1 MALNFANTIE
11 SFSLSH
17 AGILNGTT
25 GVQETFGDIYG
36 VRSGNLAADVGSY
49 DNTGDDNTLSSWFWI
64 NFATVTIEAGYIPF
78 ETYSLL
84 SGSTL
89 TSSGAG
95 ASAVTEVGLW
105 EEDVANQ
112 PSRPMILR
120 APARDA
126 LGNAKTLDVIL
137 YRVIFSPINF
147 TGPAY
152 KSGLLVNY
160 TGRAVLSPVNEKG
173 ETLAKK
179 AVGKLRVTN
188 AVLTGIA

>member
-11 SFSLSH
+11 SFSLTH

-25 GVQETFGDIYG
+25 GIQENFGDIYG

-64 NFATVTIEAGYIPF
+64 NFATITIEAGYIPF

-84 SGSTL
+84 SGASL
-89 TSSGAG
+89 SSSGAG
-95 ASAVTEVGLW
+95 ASAVTEISLYD
-105 EEDVANQ
+105 EDASNQ
-112 PSRPMILR
+112 PSRPMLLR

-126 LGNAKTLDVIL
+126 LGNAKTLDIIL
-137 YRVIFSPINF
+137 YRVILSPINF

-160 TGRAVLSPVNEKG
+160 TGRAVLSPVDEKG
-173 ETLAKK
+173 AVLAKK

-188 AVLTGIA
+188 SVLPGVA